1 MMIAQ
6 DDATRDAALAN
17 IKRARETLL
26 KELETARAILY
37 RPQIIAAYDKL
48 LLDLYKAFEATEQAV
63 GMIQRD
69 KNNLAGVAQ
78 FVTSKDYVAVI
89 SRADDGCTA
98 LAVMKAK
105 AAEASLVQARAEAAA
120 ARRQGL
126 ILLGVGFALVLLL
139 GLLIGGAIQRPYD
152 RLRTAID
159 DLSKGK
165 VDAPIPHLDYPNEV
179 GLMARA
185 VGVLQ
190 GVSRTASDQHWI
202 KSQIADIGSVV
213 QQAKDFVG
221 LAQGVVSKVAPA
233 IGAGHGV
240 FYAAD
245 AQGSLSL
252 LASYG
257 FRERKHLNNSFKI
270 GEGLVGQCA
279 MEKTPITLTTP
290 QSYIRI
296 NSGLGEGPP
305 ACVTVLPIIHDSRVL
320 GVLEMASFQ
329 RFTERET
336 AMLDALM
343 PTLATSMEIMSRN
356 LRTQEL
362 LTATQAQA
370 ERMEKQAAQMEEQTV
385 EMEAQQAELRETESW
400 FRSIIETAPDGMLVV
415 DAAGKLLLS
424 NPNAEQLFGYA
435 PTELMGVNLA
445 QIIPALS
452 LSAEQRLTAQAVAG
466 RHKDGK
472 ALALTLSASPLPD
485 LGGRGRCFSVAV
497 RARG

>member
-1 MMIAQ
+1 MINRAFFDWRPPPGTVLNWQLLLHFLHDLLERTCLLHIRSYFLPVRAADHILIEPRAQ
-6 DDATRDAALAN
+6 AAGAKQLNVILLVAGLALA
-17 IKRARETLL
+17 
-26 KELETARAILY
+26 
-37 RPQIIAAYDKL
+37 
-48 LLDLYKAFEATEQAV
+48 
-63 GMIQRD
+63 
-69 KNNLAGVAQ
+69 
-78 FVTSKDYVAVI
+78 
-89 SRADDGCTA
+89 
-98 LAVMKAK
+98 
-105 AAEASLVQARAEAAA
+105 
-120 ARRQGL
+120 
-126 ILLGVGFALVLLL
+126 ILLGFM
-139 GLLIGGAIQRPYD
+139 IGGAVQRPND
-152 RLRTAID
+152 RLRTSVEELA
-159 DLSKGK
+159 KGK
-165 VDAPIPHLDYPNEV
+165 VDAPIPHLEYPNEIGV
-179 GLMARA
+179 MARA
-185 VGVLQ
+185 IGVLQ
-190 GVSRTASDQHWI
+190 GVSRAANEQHWV
-202 KSQIADIGSVV
+202 KSQIADISSVV

-240 FYAAD
+240 FYVAD
-245 AQGSLSL
+245 AQGSLNL

-305 ACVTVLPIIHDSRVL
+305 ACVTVLPIIHDGRVL
-320 GVLEMASFQ
+320 GVLELASFQ
-329 RFTERET
+329 QFTARET

-370 ERMEKQAAQMEEQTV
+370 ERMEKQAAQLEEQTV

-400 FRSIIETAPDGMLVV
+400 FRSIIETAPDGMMVA
-415 DAAGKLLLS
+415 DAAGKLLLA

-435 PTELMGVNLA
+435 PQELVGLNLA
-445 QIIPALS
+445 KIVPALN
-452 LSAEQRLTAQAVAG
+452 LSPEQNIKAQVVAG
-466 RHKDGK
+466 QHKDGRS
-472 ALALTLSASPLPD
+472 LALTLSASPLPD

-497 RARG
+497 RANA